1 MTSSSV
7 HPLIFASAVVLLAM
21 CASASAQD
29 LGSLKGMAGDS
40 GMTSMV
46 SDNAGNAAGV
56 IQFCIKNNYL
66 SGDVASTMKDKLLG
80 KVGASEESAD
90 DNADYANGA
99 KGLLSTGNGNTM
111 DLANAGGLKKSLTKK
126 ACESV
131 LENAKSFL

>member
-1 MTSSSV
+1 MTSSSM
-7 HPLIFASAVVLLAM
+7 HPILFASSVALLAI

-29 LGSLKGMAGDS
+29 LGALKGMAGDS
-40 GMTSMV
+40 SMTSMV

-66 SGDVASTMKDKLLG
+66 SGGAASTMKDQLLG
-80 KVGASEESAD
+80 KVGASNETAD

-99 KGLLSTGNGNTM
+99 KGMLSTGHGHTM
-111 DLANAGGLKKSLTKK
+111 DLANAGGLQKSLTKK

-131 LENAKSFL
+131 LDHAKSFL

>member
-1 MTSSSV
+1 MTPFTV
-7 HPLIFASAVVLLAM
+7 RNLIFASGFALM
-21 CASASAQD
+21 CICTSASAQD
-29 LGSLKGMAGDS
+29 LGSLKGMAGDI

-80 KVGASEESAD
+80 KVGASDESAD

-131 LENAKSFL
+131 LDHAKSFL